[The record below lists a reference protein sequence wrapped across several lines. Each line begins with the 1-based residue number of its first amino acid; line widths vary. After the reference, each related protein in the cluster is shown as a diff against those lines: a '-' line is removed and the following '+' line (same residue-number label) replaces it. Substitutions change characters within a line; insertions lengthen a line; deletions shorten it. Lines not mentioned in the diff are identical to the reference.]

1 MKHAATLVKRAT
13 TSCQIYRKIRK
24 RKARVLLLKKIYKK
38 KYTWP
43 AFNLH
48 DKTEL
53 KYKGT
58 TTLEE
63 KRVTRVSGSI
73 NKEYELV
80 EWDPTVTIDDLRHNC
95 EHDTSKDEHMNHTA
109 YNMIQDYVALHCKQ
123 NIGLITDLV
132 LQLID
137 QLLENMANIHESQN
151 GKIMEWEY
159 VLMHAIQIGVPQ
171 SVIEQTRIEME
182 TKTNRTAPAIEAFNK
197 EKEQLIDLTKIEENF
212 TDLTEI
218 EE

>member
-1 MKHAATLVKRAT
+1 MAKQSTCSLAF
-13 TSCQIYRKIRK
+13 
-24 RKARVLLLKKIYKK
+24 LLKYR
-38 KYTWP
+38 
-43 AFNLH
+43 
-48 DKTEL
+48 
-53 KYKGT
+53 GT

-63 KRVTRVSGSI
+63 KRVTRVPGSI

-80 EWDPTVTIDDLRHNC
+80 EWDPAVIIDDPQHNC

-197 EKEQLIDLTKIEENF
+197 EKERLIDLTKIEEHF
-212 TDLTEI
+212 IDLTEI

>member
-1 MKHAATLVKRAT
+1 MKHVATLVKRAT
-13 TSCQIYRKIRK
+13 TSCHLYRKIRK
-24 RKARVLLLKKIYKK
+24 RKTRVLLLKKIYKK
-38 KYTWP
+38 KYIWP
-43 AFNLH
+43 AFGLH
-48 DKTEL
+48 DKTKL
-53 KYKGT
+53 KYRGT

-80 EWDPTVTIDDLRHNC
+80 EWDPTVTIDDLQHNY
-95 EHDTSKDEHMNHTA
+95 EHDTSKDEYMNRTA

-123 NIGLITDLV
+123 NVGLITDLA

-171 SVIEQTRIEME
+171 R
-182 TKTNRTAPAIEAFNK
+182 
-197 EKEQLIDLTKIEENF
+197 
-212 TDLTEI
+212 
-218 EE
+218 